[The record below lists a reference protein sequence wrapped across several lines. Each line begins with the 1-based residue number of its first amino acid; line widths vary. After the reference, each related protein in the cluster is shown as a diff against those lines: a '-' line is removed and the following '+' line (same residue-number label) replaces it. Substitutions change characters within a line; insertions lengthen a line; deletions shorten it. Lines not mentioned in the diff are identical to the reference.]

1 MKPGDRSFG
10 LEEAAKAGRTTQLI
24 NQFVLARTC
33 DTNTIPGSLTVEK
46 DGKLEVSRLENDTPP
61 TYGAFYR
68 ILLGALEGKNSVPV
82 DAREARNVIRLV
94 EIARES
100 SEKGTTV
107 SINSDHFLK
116 V

>member
-1 MKPGDRSFG
+1 MNHHANLHVG
-10 LEEAAKAGRTTQLI
+10 L
-24 NQFVLARTC
+24 
-33 DTNTIPGSLTVEK
+33 LTVEK
-46 DGKLEVSRLENDTPP
+46 DGKFEASPLENDPPP
-61 TYGAFYR
+61 TYGAFYS
-68 ILLGALEGKNSVPV
+68 ILHGALEGKNPVPV

-94 EIARES
+94 ELARES